1 MDRGLVVDIEVR
13 GRYNSLSGAICHN
26 YLLQDQ
32 NWWLGI
38 VELSR
43 VCS

>member
-13 GRYNSLSGAICHN
+13 GRYNSLSGAISHN

-32 NWWLGI
+32 AGGL
-38 VELSR
+38 VSLS
-43 VCS
+43 